1 MGYSG
6 SKVGSCSSTPPE
18 LASLRHYK
26 HEEIKCGFMTACQ
39 INQHQNTLA
48 AERSHRIISYL
59 ALEGIRGVR

>member
-1 MGYSG
+1 MGYGG
-6 SKVGSCSSTPPE
+6 SKVGSCSSTPQE
-18 LASLRHYK
+18 LVSLWHYK

-39 INQHQNTLA
+39 INQHLA